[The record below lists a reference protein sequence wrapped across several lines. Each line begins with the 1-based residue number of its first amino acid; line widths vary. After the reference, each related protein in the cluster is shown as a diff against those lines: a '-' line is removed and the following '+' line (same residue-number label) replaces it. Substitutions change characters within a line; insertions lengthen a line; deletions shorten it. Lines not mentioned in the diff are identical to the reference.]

1 MGLLR
6 TSESAGRRQVDS
18 ATVCIRVRAC
28 VCVCVQA
35 CVGME
40 NVACNY
46 KPIVT
51 TLSRLVVRC
60 NVLLSI
66 KELVCVKYKIV
77 QRRAPPQLNMQ
88 SKLNSAP

>member
-1 MGLLR
+1 MP
-6 TSESAGRRQVDS
+6 QCVY
-18 ATVCIRVRAC
+18 VCA
-28 VCVCVQA
+28 CVQA

-40 NVACNY
+40 DVACNY
-46 KPIVT
+46 KTIVT
-51 TLSRLVVRC
+51 TLSRPVVRC

-77 QRRAPPQLNMQ
+77 QRKAPPHLNMT

>member
-1 MGLLR
+1 V
-6 TSESAGRRQVDS
+6 E
-18 ATVCIRVRAC
+18 
-28 VCVCVQA
+28 
-35 CVGME
+35 ME
-40 NVACNY
+40 DVACNY

-77 QRRAPPQLNMQ
+77 QRRAPPHLNMK
-88 SKLNSAP
+88 SKLKSAP